1 MSLKGLACPDAIK
14 KGRGCAYLEAGRVS
28 CSQPG
33 RGATT
38 CEEAMFR
45 GKVVQYNLTAD
56 QNGAFVKGET
66 NP

>member
-1 MSLKGLACPDAIK
+1 MSLKGLDAIR
-14 KGRGCAYLEAGRVS
+14 KGRGRAYLEADRVS

-33 RGATT
+33 RGVTT

-45 GKVVQYNLTAD
+45 GKVVQHNLTAD